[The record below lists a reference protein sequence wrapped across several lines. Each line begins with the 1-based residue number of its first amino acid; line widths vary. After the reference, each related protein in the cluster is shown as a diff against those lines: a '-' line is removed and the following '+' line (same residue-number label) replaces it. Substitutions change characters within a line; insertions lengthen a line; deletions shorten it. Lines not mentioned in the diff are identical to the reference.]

1 MLQILE
7 VAIGLAFVFTLVSLA
22 CSAVNEWISGIL
34 GRRGRLL
41 WQAIGTLLGS
51 ELQGRMESSQLF
63 QGLRHETWFDRLFRR
78 IAGWYDRSQPSYV
91 TTPGFVLTLLS
102 AVSPGG
108 IPQTTADLKAAIAAQ
123 TEVPE
128 KVRDAL
134 LALVEEAGE
143 DLTHAKE
150 NLGHW
155 FDAAMNALA
164 GRYKRWSQQILFVL
178 GFLAAVGLGIDA
190 VAIGQKLWADGP
202 MREAV
207 VSSATKFIKDQ
218 PAPPATTAPAAAAAQ
233 DGQKPKADPA
243 TQAMVKRLNGLQSE
257 LLSNFDF
264 ALTPY
269 RPDGQDKSKDQQHF
283 WTWFGS
289 HFFGFLLTGLAAS
302 LGGPFW
308 FDLLNRLVDLRLAG
322 KKPDPGPAKP

>member
-51 ELQGRMESSQLF
+51 DLQGRMESSQLF

-78 IAGWYDRSQPSYV
+78 IAPWYDRAQPSYV

-102 AVSPGG
+102 AVSPDG
-108 IPQTTADLKAAIAAQ
+108 IPQSTAALKAAIEAQ
-123 TEVPE
+123 TAAPP

-134 LALVEEAGE
+134 VALVEEAGE
-143 DLTHAKE
+143 DLTKAKE
-150 NLGHW
+150 NLGRW
-155 FDAAMNALA
+155 FDASMNALA

-178 GFLAAVGLGIDA
+178 GFLAAIGSGIDA

-207 VSSATKFIKDQ
+207 VASATEFVRQQPPAQ
-218 PAPPATTAPAAAAAQ
+218 PAPAPAGTA
-233 DGQKPKADPA
+233 DGQGTKDPA
-243 TQAMVKRLNGLQSE
+243 TQALVERLNGLQGE
-257 LLSNFDF
+257 LVENFDF

-269 RPDGQDKSKDQQHF
+269 RPQEP
-283 WTWFGS
+283 FGPWLRS
-289 HFFGFLLTGLAAS
+289 HLFGFLLTGLAAS

-308 FDLLNRLVDLRLAG
+308 FDLLNRLVDLRVAG
-322 KKPDPGPAKP
+322 KKPAPQAPPAGDDAG